1 MTQVIVAV
9 VDGAKARF
17 LTLES
22 AEFPEYESGPN
33 LIEHEG
39 LLNSEKERQG
49 QELWANTKTGCN
61 RGSAGQ
67 AHGYDDHRQ
76 NHMIEFERR
85 FAQKIAAKI
94 AHLSHIHQTQRVL
107 LVAEPQI
114 LGLMRE
120 ALTSILP
127 KTLEISELAKDL
139 CQLKPNQLQEYLA
152 NKKLLPACKR
162 MPRLA

>member
-1 MTQVIVAV
+1 MSQVIVAV

-39 LLNSEKERQG
+39 LFSSEKELQG

-85 FAQKIAAKI
+85 FAQKIATKI
-94 AHLSHIHQTQRVL
+94 AHLIQLHQAQRVL
-107 LVAEPQI
+107 LIAAPQI

-120 ALTSILP
+120 ALISVLP
-127 KTLEISELAKDL
+127 KTLELSELAKDL
-139 CQLKPNQLQEYLA
+139 CQLKPSELQAYLA
-152 NKKLLPACKR
+152 NKKLLPASKR
-162 MPRLA
+162 TSKLA

>member
-1 MTQVIVAV
+1 MNQAIVAV
-9 VDGAKARF
+9 LDGTKARF
-17 LTLES
+17 FILET

-49 QELWANTKTGCN
+49 QDLWANTKTGCN

-85 FAQKIAAKI
+85 FAQKIATNI
-94 AHLSHIHQTQRVL
+94 AHLARVHQAQRVL
-107 LVAEPQI
+107 LIAEPQI

-120 ALTSILP
+120 TLIPVLP
-127 KTLEISELAKDL
+127 KTLELSELAKDL
-139 CQLKPNQLQEYLA
+139 CQLKPSELQGYLA

-162 MPRLA
+162 ASKLA